1 MELKSV
7 ELQVAIPRSQ
17 DAGKMQDQLS
27 RQGQQFQDTLA
38 QQKLRKEI
46 MQRQTVNKHEKIR
59 KQEDKEREQNEQ
71 HEADEEEEQENIA
84 SKKLDEFVHPY
95 LGKQVDFT
103 R

>member
-38 QQKLRKEI
+38 QQKLRKE
-46 MQRQTVNKHEKIR
+46 MVQRQTVNKHEKIR

-71 HEADEEEEQENIA
+71 HEAGEEEQENTA
-84 SKKLDEFVHPY
+84 SKKMDEFVHPY